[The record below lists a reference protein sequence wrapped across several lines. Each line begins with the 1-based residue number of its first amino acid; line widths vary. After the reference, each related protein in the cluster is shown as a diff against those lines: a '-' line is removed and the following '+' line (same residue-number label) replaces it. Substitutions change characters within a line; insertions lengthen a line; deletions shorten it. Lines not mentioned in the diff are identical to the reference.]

1 MEFTIRIIKKE
12 DDPEIERIIRSV
24 LTEHG
29 VNKPGTAYY
38 DESLKH
44 MYEFY
49 TTEKSIYFIAEN
61 ENGMLG
67 GGGVYPTAG
76 LAADTCELIK
86 MYLLPEARG
95 QGVGKSL
102 IDQCIA
108 FATQKGYKKMYLET
122 MNELKKAV
130 YLYEQKGFH
139 LLPGALGNTGHF
151 ACTIRMMKDL

>member
-1 MEFTIRIIKKE
+1 MEFKIRPIQKE
-12 DDPEIERIIRSV
+12 DDPEIERIIRLV

-44 MYEFY
+44 MYEFH

-67 GGGVYPTAG
+67 GGGVYPTQG
-76 LAADTCELIK
+76 LATDTCELIK

-95 QGVGKSL
+95 KGVGKSL
-102 IDQCIA
+102 IDHCIA
-108 FATQKGYKKMYLET
+108 FARQQGYKKLYLET

-130 YLYEQKGFH
+130 QLYEQKGFH
-139 LLPGALGNTGHF
+139 LLSGSLGNTGHF
-151 ACTIRMMKDL
+151 FCTIHMMKDL